1 MILNNHSRALVEKLR
16 NQGEF
21 DAAALIEMLELG
33 FARLSLSAATLFD
46 EDAAFATECEENF
59 QKMARSS
66 TCPKVKAL
74 KNTAENTTE
83 NAAPLMAELFPHA
96 ADVPK
101 RWSELKTLLFKECGN
116 GN

>member
-46 EDAAFATECEENF
+46 EDVAFATECEENF

-74 KNTAENTTE
+74 KNTTE

-101 RWSELKTLLFKECGN
+101 RWSELKTFLFKECGN